1 MVQFTDIDY
10 KVYSDAAEYIYRG
23 QSPYKRAAYRYTPL
37 LAWLLTP
44 VVKWP
49 DFGKFLFCAADVANG
64 FLYFELAA
72 CSQTMRKDEDKSRM
86 KKSVV
91 VFWLANPLTAIIS
104 ARGNADVL
112 VCAVVLWTLYL
123 LMRNQWWLAALV
135 YGLLA
140 VHLKLYPIIYL
151 PSIYLS
157 LSNVSLS
164 SGWIDYGKRLI
175 SNMKGYIFVLIFCCS
190 LLTLVIIFYMLY
202 AECKIIHYFLHL
214 ILNPAVIKKLSME
227 FCRFHDDLPFCW
239 LITTAVFVS
248 FNKVCT
254 SQYFIWYICLLPI
267 AQRSIEISTVEA
279 VYLIILWFL
288 GQAFWLYPAYLFEF
302 QGLNMD
308 SLHVEIVRLKFGWA
322 ELFFVWLMFLVCNKS
337 NLDHSHL
344 NCADDDLLKYT
355 EIYFISMLYL
365 VGLGLGNVDDITVK
379 GMVTVQKCSRVYLES
394 YTSIMSFGLDK
405 KKLEEFFN
413 KEIEEADRMTIE
425 LDSDDI
431 IDEAFDSDVCLL
443 VVGDPL
449 GATTHASLVFN
460 ARKAGV
466 DVEIVHN
473 ASIIS
478 AVGCC
483 GLQVGFRKFGEIVS
497 IVFWEENWHPDSYY
511 FKIAENKKRGLHTL
525 CLLVVNEITTQK
537 SSLISDIKTKE
548 QSIKNMMKGRKE
560 FLPPRYMTCSDAA
573 KQLLEIVDQMSDEN
587 MEPGKLTKR
596 NFQTLIYTKSTEVVA
611 LARVGWDDQKIV
623 FCSLE
628 ALCDLDMGP
637 PLHSLIIP
645 GELHPME
652 LDFLKTGLQICGSE
666 YVFLLACETVA
677 SKLMYGNMHSVWR

>member
-1 MVQFTDIDY
+1 MKIKARKSSGEQTLDSAERSENIWKQKQLLLLSFLCRIILVYYGCIHDYLFEVQFTDIDY

-72 CSQTMRKDEDKSRM
+72 CSQTMRKDENKSRM

-202 AECKIIHYFLHL
+202 GMPYINEALFYHFYRTDTRHNFSPYFYLLYLTANNAQISRLISFCAFIPQVSLIIYLAF
-214 ILNPAVIKKLSME
+214 
-227 FCRFHDDLPFCW
+227 RFHDDLPFCW

-302 QGLNMD
+302 QGLNTFYLIWL
-308 SLHVEIVRLKFGWA
+308 SS
-322 ELFFVWLMFLVCNKS
+322 LFFLTINTGIIVQLIRR
-337 NLDHSHL
+337 H
-344 NCADDDLLKYT
+344 NCKRSCG
-355 EIYFISMLYL
+355 I
-365 VGLGLGNVDDITVK
+365 VG
-379 GMVTVQKCSRVYLES
+379 
-394 YTSIMSFGLDK
+394 
-405 KKLEEFFN
+405 
-413 KEIEEADRMTIE
+413 
-425 LDSDDI
+425 
-431 IDEAFDSDVCLL
+431 
-443 VVGDPL
+443 
-449 GATTHASLVFN
+449 
-460 ARKAGV
+460 
-466 DVEIVHN
+466 
-473 ASIIS
+473 
-478 AVGCC
+478 
-483 GLQVGFRKFGEIVS
+483 
-497 IVFWEENWHPDSYY
+497 
-511 FKIAENKKRGLHTL
+511 
-525 CLLVVNEITTQK
+525 
-537 SSLISDIKTKE
+537 
-548 QSIKNMMKGRKE
+548 
-560 FLPPRYMTCSDAA
+560 
-573 KQLLEIVDQMSDEN
+573 
-587 MEPGKLTKR
+587 
-596 NFQTLIYTKSTEVVA
+596 
-611 LARVGWDDQKIV
+611 
-623 FCSLE
+623 
-628 ALCDLDMGP
+628 
-637 PLHSLIIP
+637 
-645 GELHPME
+645 
-652 LDFLKTGLQICGSE
+652 
-666 YVFLLACETVA
+666 
-677 SKLMYGNMHSVWR
+677 